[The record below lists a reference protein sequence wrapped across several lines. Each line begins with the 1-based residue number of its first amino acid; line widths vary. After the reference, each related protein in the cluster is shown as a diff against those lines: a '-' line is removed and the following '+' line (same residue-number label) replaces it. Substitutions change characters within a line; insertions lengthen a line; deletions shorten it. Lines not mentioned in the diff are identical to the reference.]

1 MALEGRMTAY
11 AVLQMLHEIWPMFLL
26 PSLAACMLLTP
37 EDRRTPCYREVA
49 LGPAEG
55 FFAVLKPIEID
66 LAIGSE
72 VVPALSFQAGAGWAF

>member
-1 MALEGRMTAY
+1 
-11 AVLQMLHEIWPMFLL
+11 
-26 PSLAACMLLTP
+26 MLLTP